1 MSAHRGRI
9 GSHGGVLVADHGG
22 GRMKPLHI
30 GVTSVLFDAKPEG
43 ICTGRLVRA
52 LLERGHRVT
61 LLTSAKARKEFSHPG
76 LRRIVAS
83 HRPRFPRWP
92 FKLLAALQGNI
103 YNNFYLWSQRLLR
116 ADLQG
121 DVPDLFYGRAWP
133 HASIVPAYELAL
145 RYQRPLALHFSDPFP
160 APTEEID
167 MDYRFFSNLQR
178 MVDAADLLTFTNEET
193 IAYQHRFLRFDE
205 ERAFVLNHVAPPPQ
219 LTGAPGVEGGFYYL
233 GTVGPTRPAR
243 LLLEGFARHIQK
255 FKQHRLYFVGS
266 SKDYL
271 MPEIRALG
279 LSGKVQVLPFTS
291 DLLGVY
297 QRAGVLVSIDALTS
311 EPLYTPTKII
321 DYLMTDRPVLCLT
334 PAGSPVGKLV
344 ARFPETILPVTDYT
358 PEAVATGME
367 AICAIP
373 WDPSMYARRMEAM
386 RDFSGAE
393 VAKRF
398 ENKVA
403 TL

>member
-1 MSAHRGRI
+1 
-9 GSHGGVLVADHGG
+9 
-22 GRMKPLHI
+22 
-30 GVTSVLFDAKPEG
+30 
-43 ICTGRLVRA
+43 
-52 LLERGHRVT
+52 
-61 LLTSAKARKEFSHPG
+61 
-76 LRRIVAS
+76 
-83 HRPRFPRWP
+83 
-92 FKLLAALQGNI
+92 
-103 YNNFYLWSQRLLR
+103 
-116 ADLQG
+116 
-121 DVPDLFYGRAWP
+121 
-133 HASIVPAYELAL
+133 
-145 RYQRPLALHFSDPFP
+145 
-160 APTEEID
+160 
-167 MDYRFFSNLQR
+167 
-178 MVDAADLLTFTNEET
+178 
-193 IAYQHRFLRFDE
+193 
-205 ERAFVLNHVAPPPQ
+205 
-219 LTGAPGVEGGFYYL
+219 
-233 GTVGPTRPAR
+233 
-243 LLLEGFARHIQK
+243 
-255 FKQHRLYFVGS
+255 
-266 SKDYL
+266 

-279 LSGKVQVLPFTS
+279 LSGKVQILPFTS